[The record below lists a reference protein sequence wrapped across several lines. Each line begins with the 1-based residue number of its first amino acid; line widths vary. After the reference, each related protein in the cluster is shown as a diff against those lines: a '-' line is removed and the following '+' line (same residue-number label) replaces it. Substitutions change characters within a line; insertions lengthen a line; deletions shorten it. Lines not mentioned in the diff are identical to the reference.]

1 MDLKTIGE
9 RIKELRLKN
18 SMSQEAFA
26 EKIGLDRS
34 YICRIESGQKNLTL
48 ETLIK
53 ICEGLNVSL
62 KELFDFE
69 SVDKVLADNDIR

>member
-1 MDLKTIGE
+1 MDLKAIGE

-53 ICEGLNVSL
+53 I
-62 KELFDFE
+62 
-69 SVDKVLADNDIR
+69 

>member
-1 MDLKTIGE
+1 MDLKAIGE

-34 YICRIESGQKNLTL
+34 YICKIESGQKNLTL

>member
-18 SMSQEAFA
+18 SMSQEEFA

-62 KELFDFE
+62 KELFEFE